1 MMDANILFEIKNLYK
16 TFGDGTRALV
26 DINLNIKNELQCLL
40 VQVDLVNQLYL
51 EC

>member
-16 TFGDGTRALV
+16 TFRDGTQALV